1 MRPFLHDAFGN
12 PSSGH
17 RAGAPARAA
26 LEQAR
31 GQIAALLGS
40 APDEIVFTSGGSEA
54 RNLAIRGTFFALK
67 RDRAHI
73 ITTAMRRRRV
83 ADW

>member
-1 MRPFLHDAFGN
+1 
-12 PSSGH
+12 
-17 RAGAPARAA
+17 
-26 LEQAR
+26 
-31 GQIAALLGS
+31 
-40 APDEIVFTSGGSEA
+40 VFTSGGSEA
-54 RNLAIRGTFFALK
+54 RNLAIKGTFFALK